1 MAEKNLILTKKQIQQ
16 RIKRIA
22 FEILEQNFK
31 EKEIVFAGIY
41 DRGYSFAKLLE
52 KEFKS
57 ISSIKTLLVKV
68 MLDKQATSQ
77 SEVTLDV
84 DIKTMK
90 NACIILVDDVLST
103 GRTIAYSL
111 KPFLNT
117 RVKRIQTAFIVDRG
131 HHTFPIAA
139 DFVGYV
145 MATSLQEH
153 VEVDLSSKD
162 MGVYLS

>member
-1 MAEKNLILTKKQIQQ
+1 MGNYTVGISDACGRSKT
-16 RIKRIA
+16 IA

-31 EKEIVFAGIY
+31 EKEVVFAGIY
-41 DRGYSFAKLLE
+41 DRGYTFAKLLE
-52 KEFKS
+52 KEFNS
-57 ISSIKTLLVKV
+57 ISDIKTSLVKIT
-68 MLDKQATSQ
+68 LDKVAPSQ

-84 DIKTMK
+84 DVK
-90 NACIILVDDVLST
+90 NLKNKSIILVDDVLST

-131 HHTFPIAA
+131 HHSFPISA

-153 VEVDLSSKD
+153 VEVNLSSKD

>member
-1 MAEKNLILTKKQIQQ
+1 MGEKSLILTKKQIQH

-31 EKEIVFAGIY
+31 EKEVVFAGIY
-41 DRGYSFAKLLE
+41 DRGYTFAKLLE
-52 KEFKS
+52 KEFNS
-57 ISSIKTLLVKV
+57 ISDIKTSLVKIT
-68 MLDKQATSQ
+68 LDKVAPSQ

-84 DIKTMK
+84 DVK
-90 NACIILVDDVLST
+90 NLKNKSIILVDDVLST

-131 HHTFPIAA
+131 HHSFPISA

-153 VEVDLSSKD
+153 VEVNLSSKD

>member
-1 MAEKNLILTKKQIQQ
+1 MAEKNLILNKKQIQQ

-22 FEILEQNFK
+22 YEILEQNFK

-52 KEFKS
+52 KEFNS
-57 ISSIKTLLVKV
+57 ISDTKTTLIKVT
-68 MLDKQATSQ
+68 LDKQSPSQ

-84 DIKTMK
+84 DVKTLK
-90 NACIILVDDVLST
+90 NKCVIIVDDVLST

-111 KPFLNT
+111 KPFLNINI
-117 RVKRIQTAFIVDRG
+117 KRIQTAFIVDRG
-131 HHTFPIAA
+131 HHTFPISA

-145 MATSLQEH
+145 MATTLQEH
-153 VEVDLSSKD
+153 VEVNLSAKD

>member
-1 MAEKNLILTKKQIQQ
+1 MAEKNLILNKKQIQQ

-41 DRGYSFAKLLE
+41 DRVYSFAKLLE

-57 ISSIKTLLVKV
+57 ISAIKTSLVKIT
-68 MLDKQATSQ
+68 LDKQAPSQ

-84 DIKTMK
+84 DIKKMK

-111 KPFLNT
+111 KPFLSI

-131 HHTFPIAA
+131 HHTFPISA

>member
-52 KEFKS
+52 KEFSS
-57 ISSIKTLLVKV
+57 ISTIKTTLIKV
-68 MLDKQATSQ
+68 TLDKQSPSQ
-77 SEVTLDV
+77 SEVALDIDV
-84 DIKTMK
+84 KKLK
-90 NACIILVDDVLST
+90 NKCVIIVDDVLST

-111 KPFLNT
+111 KPFLNISI
-117 RVKRIQTAFIVDRG
+117 KRIQTAFIVDRG
-131 HHTFPIAA
+131 HHTFPISA

-145 MATSLQEH
+145 MATTLQEH

>member
-1 MAEKNLILTKKQIQQ
+1 MGEKSLILTKKQIQH

-22 FEILEQNFK
+22 FEILEENFK
-31 EKEIVFAGIY
+31 EKEVVFAGIY
-41 DRGYSFAKLLE
+41 DRGYTFAKLLE
-52 KEFKS
+52 KEFNS
-57 ISSIKTLLVKV
+57 ISDIKTSLVKIT
-68 MLDKQATSQ
+68 LDKVAPSQ

-84 DIKTMK
+84 DVK
-90 NACIILVDDVLST
+90 NLKNKSIILVDDVLST

-117 RVKRIQTAFIVDRG
+117 RVKRIQTAFVVDRG
-131 HHTFPIAA
+131 HHSFPISA

-145 MATSLQEH
+145 MATTLQEH
-153 VEVDLSSKD
+153 VEVNLSTKD